1 MTDLQLLKQQIENL
15 ELSLIEARLEEPK
28 DWNLING
35 IIDELSLLEG
45 DCDAIVRAERYAE
58 EAQAITDFW
67 DDDKNRDA
75 YTMAV
80 IDMQFSGVVKN

>member
-15 ELSLIEARLEEPK
+15 ELSLTEARLEEPR

-75 YTMAV
+75 YTMAI
-80 IDMQFSGVVKN
+80 IDMQFSDVVKN